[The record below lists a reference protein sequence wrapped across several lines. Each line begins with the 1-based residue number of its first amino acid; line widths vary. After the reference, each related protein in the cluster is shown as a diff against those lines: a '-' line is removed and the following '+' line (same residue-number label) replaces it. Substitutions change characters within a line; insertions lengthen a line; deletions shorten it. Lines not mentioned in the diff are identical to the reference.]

1 MEMNTLPITE
11 LRALLAA
18 VSQHGEQH
26 LLEVES
32 DLQQTA
38 FLLDE
43 AIGKLSAS
51 FLKVHELIEK
61 QQKLLEGEVRA
72 GHFGQEKL
80 DVLEVYKDKLGLE
93 VNAVVTGLQFQDM
106 TSQLI
111 NRTIKRVNGLK
122 ELLHELEEHGRE
134 MDPVQEHHD
143 IAQFLGTINQTL
155 HASSHALS
163 GNLRKAV
170 AQKDMASGEID
181 LF

>member
-1 MEMNTLPITE
+1 MEMNTLPVTE

-26 LLEVES
+26 LLEVEA

-51 FLKVHELIEK
+51 FLKVHALLEK
-61 QQKLLEGEVRA
+61 QQKLLEGEVKA
-72 GHFGQEKL
+72 GCFGQEKL
-80 DVLEVYKDKLGLE
+80 DVLEVYKDKIGLE

-111 NRTIKRVNGLK
+111 HRTLKRVSGLK
-122 ELLHELEEHGRE
+122 QLLHELEEHGCE

-163 GNLRKAV
+163 GNCRKAV
-170 AQKDMASGEID
+170 AQKNMASGEID